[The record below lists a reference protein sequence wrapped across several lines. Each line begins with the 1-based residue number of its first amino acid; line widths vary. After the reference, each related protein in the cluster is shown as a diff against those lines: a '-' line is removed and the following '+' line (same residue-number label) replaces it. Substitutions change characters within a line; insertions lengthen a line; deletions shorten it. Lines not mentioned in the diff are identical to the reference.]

1 LNKKL
6 QKYRA
11 ETEAEAEADHKMPFY
26 DENTAAGGIQI
37 DFRGS
42 FNIFY
47 IIKYIEEEIFT
58 HEHTDEYLEANAGM
72 MEWDEL
78 PFSLDDMKHFK
89 YMKKTEGG
97 FLYTITKEFEDD
109 FYGRVRH
116 GQRRGEYNGTLK
128 DMINEE
134 KNWMCYD
141 VFDRT
146 AHTSMSCPCDE
157 CVDDRIYG
165 DWEED
170 YPTELCLTHEFEK
183 AEEAE
188 EAEKEAEKKRKE
200 RFIKIVRALQI
211 KIKEMLY
218 NPHTRRGRAFIKKQ
232 IEWAFE

>member
-1 LNKKL
+1 
-6 QKYRA
+6 
-11 ETEAEAEADHKMPFY
+11 MPFY
-26 DENTAAGGIQI
+26 DAHTDADNI
-37 DFRGS
+37 DGS

-47 IIKYIEEEIFT
+47 IIKYIKEEIFT
-58 HEHTDEYLEANAGM
+58 HEHTEEYLEANVGM

-89 YMKKTEGG
+89 HMKKTEGG
-97 FLYTITKEFEDD
+97 FLYAMTKEFEDD

-116 GQRRGEYNGTLK
+116 GHRRGEYNGTLK

-134 KNWMCYD
+134 QNWMGYY
-141 VFDRT
+141 VFDRHLP
-146 AHTSMSCPCDE
+146 ASMSCPCDE
-157 CVDDRIYG
+157 CVDDRSYG

-188 EAEKEAEKKRKE
+188 KEEKKRKE
-200 RFIKIVRALQI
+200 KFIKIVRALQI

-232 IEWAFE
+232 INWAFE